1 MLRRR
6 SGAVSSIAIS
16 TSSAPQTAAIAANSP
31 VA

>member
-6 SGAVSSIAIS
+6 SGAVSSIALK
-16 TSSAPQTAAIAANSP
+16 TSSVPQIAAIAANRP